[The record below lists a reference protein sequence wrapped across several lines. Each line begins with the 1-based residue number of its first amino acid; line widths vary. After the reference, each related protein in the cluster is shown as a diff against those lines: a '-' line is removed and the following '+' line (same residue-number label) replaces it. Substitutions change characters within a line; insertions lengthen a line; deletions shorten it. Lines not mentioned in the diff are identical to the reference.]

1 MKTPD
6 NIPISEIA
14 SDASLADVI
23 TAVNKVIR
31 SVNEMW
37 ESDEPV
43 PPSQ

>member
-6 NIPISEIA
+6 NIPISKLA

-23 TAVNKVIR
+23 TAVNKII
-31 SVNEMW
+31 STVNEMW
-37 ESDEPV
+37 EADEPI